1 MNLYLIKRTPDYF
14 VSDAYACAIVAA
26 KDGQAAKHTHPVR
39 GVIWRGES
47 WCKGGKNYGL
57 ATWTEPGNVR
67 PRLLGKA
74 VRGMKAGIVCAF
86 FN

>member
-47 WCKGGKNYGL
+47 WCKGGK
-57 ATWTEPGNVR
+57 TMVSRPGPSRETSDHDSSVR
-67 PRLLGKA
+67 LSG
-74 VRGMKAGIVCAF
+74 V
-86 FN
+86 